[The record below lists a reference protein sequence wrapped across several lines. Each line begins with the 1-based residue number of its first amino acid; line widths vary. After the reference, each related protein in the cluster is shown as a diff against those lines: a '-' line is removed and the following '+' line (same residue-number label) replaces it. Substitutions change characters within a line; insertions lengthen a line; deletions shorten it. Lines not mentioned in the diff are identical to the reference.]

1 MTANVGLDIGT
12 SAVRASLVETSKKGP
27 PILKKFAEVALPSG
41 VIQNG
46 EIVDESVLQDA
57 VSRLFKEAKIP
68 KKNVIVG
75 IANQRVIVR
84 QISVPYMQESELAE
98 SLAFQAQEYIPIPID
113 EAILDFVPLEDY
125 STPEGEARMSIMVVA
140 AQKEMAADVVR
151 VLNGAGIKPKAIDL
165 QAFALVRA
173 ATGGDIDLSP
183 NPKAIV
189 NIGASLTQV
198 LVIKGGTLR
207 FLRIVPNGGN
217 DFTRA
222 VADALSIDEDQ
233 AEQLKRRI
241 GVAIEGMPTGDD
253 QDAKAMASL
262 TRQADALIDEVRSS
276 LDFYL
281 SSASEGGGIDTI
293 MISGNG
299 ARLPHLANRLRGQLN
314 MQIVP
319 VTMLNSDRLAVG
331 KTGLREEE
339 LNQTQPVL
347 PVSVGLALW
356 GEA

>member
-1 MTANVGLDIGT
+1 
-12 SAVRASLVETSKKGP
+12 
-27 PILKKFAEVALPSG
+27 
-41 VIQNG
+41 
-46 EIVDESVLQDA
+46 
-57 VSRLFKEAKIP
+57 
-68 KKNVIVG
+68 
-75 IANQRVIVR
+75 
-84 QISVPYMQESELAE
+84 
-98 SLAFQAQEYIPIPID
+98 
-113 EAILDFVPLEDY
+113 
-125 STPEGEARMSIMVVA
+125 MSIMVVA

-151 VLNGAGIKPKAIDL
+151 ILAGAGIKPKAIDL

-217 DFTRA
+217 DFTRS
-222 VADALSIDEDQ
+222 VADALNIDDEQ
-233 AEQLKRRI
+233 AEQLKRRL

-253 QDAKAMASL
+253 PDAKAMAAL
-262 TRQADALIDEVRSS
+262 TRQADTLVDEVRSS

-281 SSASEGGGIDTI
+281 SSADDAGIDTV
-293 MISGNG
+293 MIAGNG
-299 ARLPHLANRLRGQLN
+299 ARLPHLANRMRVQLN
-314 MQIVP
+314 MQLQP
-319 VTMLNSDRLAVG
+319 VTLLNSGRLTIG
-331 KTGLREEE
+331 KTGLTEEE

-347 PVSVGLALW
+347 PVAVGLALW